1 MKTLLTYIFTLLFF
15 VSFGQ
20 ELTSIKVSVPDTTDE
35 VYIVGN
41 QDALGNWE
49 PDKIK
54 MKKISDREREI
65 ELKLTFP
72 AEFKFTRGSWDKEG
86 IMKSLSDNPNLRI
99 LDERSETTFTV
110 KTWMDNIESDKLG
123 LDYDIKYIESKLMGD
138 KRMFYVYLPD
148 NYTPEKKYPVIYMTD
163 GSTDNFQVAK
173 SYINALSQGSFNII
187 PESILVSIVHKN
199 RNEELYNVNSGAHFT
214 EYLFQELV
222 PFIDSNY
229 STSGFNAMIGHS
241 NGAEYNHMLLL
252 HKDNPFRG
260 FISLST
266 SFISKPECKEE
277 LTGFFERY
285 KGKKIYNFIANAT
298 LDSPDRIEAGNT
310 FESLY
315 QSTPNAQIKFSKQ
328 TYQADHITIVPNALI
343 DGLKL
348 IFYDYNNME
357 AYPTVVDYGEN
368 YLANIEQNYGIK
380 GHISRADLEGYYMDI
395 INNKNKE
402 HYEYSLALFKEHKLW
417 NNGGFDPV
425 NIANGYYLM
434 GMYPETI
441 EAYNQSFQE
450 FERVEPMVFY
460 ANISK
465 AVESYQ
471 KEGKITDGIAFLE
484 KSRETLSK
492 EYYLGVTYHIAKLS
506 LDNKVE
512 VEKGREALEYCK
524 ANYRKNRHFTE
535 DDLVVLEEH

>member
-1 MKTLLTYIFTLLFF
+1 MKTLITLIFTLLSF

-20 ELTSIKVSVPDTTDE
+20 DLTTIKVSVPNTTDE
-35 VYIVGN
+35 VFIVGN
-41 QDALGNWE
+41 QEALGSWE
-49 PDKIK
+49 PNKIK
-54 MKKISDREREI
+54 MKKVSDHEREI

-72 AEFKFTRGSWDKEG
+72 AEFKFTRGSWDSEG

-99 LDERSETTFTV
+99 EDERSETTFTV
-110 KTWMDNIESDKLG
+110 KTWMDNIQSDQLG

-199 RNEELYNVNSGAHFT
+199 RNEEFYNEKSGENFT
-214 EYLFQELV
+214 EYLFQELI
-222 PFIDSNY
+222 PFVDASY

-252 HKDNPFRG
+252 DEDNPFRG

-285 KGKKIYNFIANAT
+285 QGKKIYYFIANAT
-298 LDSPDRIEAGNT
+298 LDSPDRIEFGNT
-310 FESLY
+310 FDSLY
-315 QSTPNAQIKFSKQ
+315 QSTPNTHIKFTKQ
-328 TYQADHITIVPNALI
+328 TYQADHLTVVPNALI

-357 AYPTVVDYGEN
+357 AYPTIVDYGEN
-368 YLANIEQNYGIK
+368 YLKNIEQIYGIK
-380 GHISRADLEGYYMDI
+380 GHISRTDLEGYYLDV
-395 INNKNKE
+395 INNKDKE
-402 HYEYSLALFKEHKLW
+402 QYEYFLGLLEEHKLW

-425 NIANGYYLM
+425 NIANGYFLM

-460 ANISK
+460 ANIFS

-471 KEGKITDGIAFLE
+471 NEGKIAEGIEFLE

-492 EYYLGVTYHIAKLS
+492 EYYLGVTYYIARLS
-506 LDNKVE
+506 LDNNVD

-524 ANYRKNRHFTE
+524 ANYRKNRHFKE
-535 DDLVVLEEH
+535 DDLVAVEEH

>member
-1 MKTLLTYIFTLLFF
+1 
-15 VSFGQ
+15 
-20 ELTSIKVSVPDTTDE
+20 
-35 VYIVGN
+35 
-41 QDALGNWE
+41 
-49 PDKIK
+49 
-54 MKKISDREREI
+54 
-65 ELKLTFP
+65 
-72 AEFKFTRGSWDKEG
+72 
-86 IMKSLSDNPNLRI
+86 
-99 LDERSETTFTV
+99 
-110 KTWMDNIESDKLG
+110 MDNIESDKLG
-123 LDYDIKYIESKLMGD
+123 LDYEIKYIESKLMGD

-199 RNEELYNVNSGAHFT
+199 RNEELYNENSGAHFT

-266 SFISKPECKEE
+266 SFVTKPECKEE
-277 LTGFFERY
+277 LTEFFGSYE
-285 KGKKIYNFIANAT
+285 GKKIYNFIANAT

-310 FESLY
+310 FASLY
-315 QSTPNAQIKFSKQ
+315 QSTPNTQIKFSKQ
-328 TYQADHITIVPNALI
+328 TYQADHITLVPNALI

-402 HYEYSLALFKEHKLW
+402 QYEYSLALFKEHKLW

-450 FERVEPMVFY
+450 FERVEPLVFY
-460 ANISK
+460 ANIFR

-471 KEGKITDGIAFLE
+471 NEGKIAEGIAFLE

-492 EYYLGVTYHIAKLS
+492 EYYLGVTYYIAKLS

>member
-1 MKTLLTYIFTLLFF
+1 MKILLIHFFTLLSF

-20 ELTSIKVSVPDTTDE
+20 ELTTIKVSVPNTTDE

-41 QDALGNWE
+41 QEALGSWE
-49 PDKIK
+49 PNKIK

-65 ELKLTFP
+65 ELRLTFP
-72 AEFKFTRGSWDKEG
+72 AEFKFTRGSWESEG
-86 IMKSLSDNPNLRI
+86 ILNKPSNNPNLRI
-99 LDERSETTFTV
+99 EDERSETTFIV
-110 KTWMDNIESDKLG
+110 KTWMDNIQSDKLG
-123 LDYDIKYIESKLMGD
+123 LDYNIKYIDSKLMGD
-138 KRMFYVYLPD
+138 KRMFYVYLPE

-199 RNEELYNVNSGAHFT
+199 RNEELYNVKSGAYFT

-222 PFIDSNY
+222 PFIDSSY

-241 NGAEYNHMLLL
+241 NGAEYNHKLMLRE
-252 HKDNPFRG
+252 DNPFRG

-266 SFISKPECKEE
+266 SFVTKPECKGE
-277 LTGFFERY
+277 LTDFFGSYE
-285 KGKKIYNFIANAT
+285 GKKIYYFIANAT

-315 QSTPNAQIKFSKQ
+315 QSTTNAHMKFSKQ
-328 TYQADHITIVPNALI
+328 TYQADHITIVPNGLI

-348 IFYDYNNME
+348 IFYDYNNIE

-368 YLANIEQNYGIK
+368 YLMNIEQIYGIQ
-380 GHISRADLEGYYMDI
+380 SRLSKADLEGYYMDI

-402 HYEYSLALFKEHKLW
+402 HYEYALALVEEHKLW

-441 EAYNQSFQE
+441 EAYNQSFQK
-450 FERVEPMVFY
+450 FERVEPLVFY
-460 ANISK
+460 ANISRV
-465 AVESYQ
+465 VESYQ
-471 KEGKITDGIAFLE
+471 KEGKISEGIVFLE

-506 LDNKVE
+506 LDNNVE
-512 VEKGREALEYCK
+512 VEKGKEALEYCK
-524 ANYRKNRHFTE
+524 ANYRKNRHFIE
-535 DDLVVLEEH
+535 DDLVAWGKQ